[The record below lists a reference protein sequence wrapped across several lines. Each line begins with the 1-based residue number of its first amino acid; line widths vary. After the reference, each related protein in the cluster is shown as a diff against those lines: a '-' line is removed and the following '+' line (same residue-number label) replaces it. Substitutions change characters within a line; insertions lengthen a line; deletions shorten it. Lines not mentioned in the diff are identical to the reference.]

1 MNISSEGEKR
11 IKGEREKSPSPLLPV
26 SPSQI
31 TILIADDHPI
41 FRKGLL
47 QVIEIEPDLAIVGEA
62 ADGQTALEQIKTLK
76 PDVAVLDIDMPKKNG
91 FVLAQEIGDCK
102 LPVKIVFLTMY
113 KEENAFNRALDL
125 GVKGYLLKDS
135 AVTDIVA
142 GIRAVANGQHFIS
155 PAISSYLIN
164 RHTRAGRLEDEKPG
178 LKDLTPTERRILKLI
193 ADNKTSKEI
202 AAELFISARTVD
214 NHRTNIA
221 TKLELHGSHAL
232 LKFAFDHKSELS

>member
-1 MNISSEGEKR
+1 MKASND
-11 IKGEREKSPSPLLPV
+11 
-26 SPSQI
+26 QI
-31 TILIADDHPI
+31 RVVIADDHPI

-47 QVIEIEPDLAIVGEA
+47 QVIAIEPDLAIVGEA
-62 ADGQTALEQIKTLK
+62 ADGQTALEQIKTQQ

-91 FVLAQEIGDCK
+91 FVLAQEIRDCK

-164 RHTRAGRLEDEKPG
+164 RHTRADRLADEKPG

>member
-1 MNISSEGEKR
+1 MKASND
-11 IKGEREKSPSPLLPV
+11 
-26 SPSQI
+26 QI
-31 TILIADDHPI
+31 RVVIADDHPI

-47 QVIEIEPDLAIVGEA
+47 QVIAIEPDLAIVGEA
-62 ADGQTALEQIKTLK
+62 ADGQTALEQIKTQQ

-91 FVLAQEIGDCK
+91 FVLAQEIGESK
-102 LPVKIVFLTMY
+102 LPLKIVFLTMY

-142 GIRAVANGQHFIS
+142 GIRAVASGQHFIS

-164 RHTRAGRLEDEKPG
+164 RHTRAGRLQDEKPG
-178 LKDLTPTERRILKLI
+178 LKNLTPTEGRILKLI

>member
-47 QVIEIEPDLAIVGEA
+47 QVIELEPDLEIVGEA
-62 ADGQTALEQIKTLK
+62 ADGQTALEQIKTLN
-76 PDVAVLDIDMPKKNG
+76 PDVAVLDIDMPKKNC
-91 FVLAQEIGDCK
+91 FVLAQEIRDCK

-142 GIRAVANGQHFIS
+142 GLRAVANGQHFIS
-155 PAISSYLIN
+155 PAIYSYLIN
-164 RHTRAGRLEDEKPG
+164 RHTRAGQLEDAEPS
-178 LKDLTPTERRILKLI
+178 LKHLPTTERRI
-193 ADNKTSKEI
+193 
-202 AAELFISARTVD
+202 R
-214 NHRTNIA
+214 
-221 TKLELHGSHAL
+221 
-232 LKFAFDHKSELS
+232 KFTA

>member
-1 MNISSEGEKR
+1 MKASND
-11 IKGEREKSPSPLLPV
+11 
-26 SPSQI
+26 QI
-31 TILIADDHPI
+31 RVVIADDHPI

-47 QVIEIEPDLAIVGEA
+47 QVIAIEPDLAIVGEA
-62 ADGQTALEQIKTLK
+62 ADGQTALEQIKTQQ

-91 FVLAQEIGDCK
+91 FVLAQEIADCK

-164 RHTRAGRLEDEKPG
+164 RHTRTDRLADEKPG

>member
-1 MNISSEGEKR
+1 MTGSSN
-11 IKGEREKSPSPLLPV
+11 
-26 SPSQI
+26 QI
-31 TILIADDHPI
+31 RLVIADDHPI

-47 QVIEIEPDLAIVGEA
+47 QVIEIEPDLQIVGEA
-62 ADGQTALEQIKTLK
+62 ADGQTAMEQVRSLK
-76 PDVAVLDIDMPKKNG
+76 PDVAVLDIDMPQKNG
-91 FVLAQEIGDCK
+91 FVLAQEIGDSK
-102 LPVKIVFLTMY
+102 LPVKIIFLTMY

-125 GVKGYLLKDS
+125 GVQGYLLKDS

-142 GIRAVANGQHFIS
+142 GIRAVASGQHFIS
-155 PAISSYLIN
+155 PVISSYLIN
-164 RHTRAGRLEDEKPG
+164 RHARASQLEDEKPG
-178 LKDLTPTERRILKLI
+178 LKDLTPTERRIIKLI

-221 TKLELHGSHAL
+221 TKLDLHGSHAL

>member
-1 MNISSEGEKR
+1 MSND
-11 IKGEREKSPSPLLPV
+11 
-26 SPSQI
+26 QI
-31 TILIADDHPI
+31 RLVIADDHPI

-47 QVIEIEPDLAIVGEA
+47 QVIEIEPDLEIVGEA
-62 ADGQTALEQIKTLK
+62 ADGQTALDQIKNLQ

-91 FVLAQEIGDCK
+91 FVLAQEIGEAK
-102 LPVKIVFLTMY
+102 LPSKIIFLTMY

-155 PAISSYLIN
+155 PAISSYLLN
-164 RHTRAGRLEDEKPG
+164 RHGRVDRLEAEKPG
-178 LKDLTPTERRILKLI
+178 LKDLTPMERRIIKLI
-193 ADNKTSKEI
+193 AENKTSKEI
-202 AAELFISARTVD
+202 AAELFISVRTVD
-214 NHRTNIA
+214 NHRTNIS
-221 TKLELHGSHAL
+221 TKLDLHGSHAL

>member
-1 MNISSEGEKR
+1 MCQGFFR
-11 IKGEREKSPSPLLPV
+11 IEDFEC
-26 SPSQI
+26 
-31 TILIADDHPI
+31 
-41 FRKGLL
+41 
-47 QVIEIEPDLAIVGEA
+47 GEA
-62 ADGQTALEQIKTLK
+62 STGEDGLRLLAEQPFDL
-76 PDVAVLDIDMPKKNG
+76 VLLDIDMPKKNG
-91 FVLAQEIGDCK
+91 FVLAQEIGESK

-164 RHTRAGRLEDEKPG
+164 RHTRAGKLEDEKPG
-178 LKDLTPTERRILKLI
+178 LKDLTPTEQRILKLI

>member
-1 MNISSEGEKR
+1 MRASND
-11 IKGEREKSPSPLLPV
+11 
-26 SPSQI
+26 QI
-31 TILIADDHPI
+31 RVVIADDHPI

-47 QVIEIEPDLAIVGEA
+47 QVIAIEPDLAIVGEA
-62 ADGQTALEQIKTLK
+62 ADGQTALEQIKTQQ

-91 FVLAQEIGDCK
+91 FVLAQEIADCK

-142 GIRAVANGQHFIS
+142 GIRAVASGQHFIS

-164 RHTRAGRLEDEKPG
+164 RHTRAGRLED
-178 LKDLTPTERRILKLI
+178 
-193 ADNKTSKEI
+193 
-202 AAELFISARTVD
+202 
-214 NHRTNIA
+214 
-221 TKLELHGSHAL
+221 
-232 LKFAFDHKSELS
+232 

>member
-1 MNISSEGEKR
+1 MSND
-11 IKGEREKSPSPLLPV
+11 
-26 SPSQI
+26 QI
-31 TILIADDHPI
+31 RLVIADDHPI

-47 QVIEIEPDLAIVGEA
+47 QVIEIEPDLQIVGEA
-62 ADGQTALEQIKTLK
+62 ADGQTALDQIKTLR
-76 PDVAVLDIDMPKKNG
+76 PDVAVLDIDMPKMNG
-91 FVLAQEIGDCK
+91 FVLAQEIGARK
-102 LPVKIVFLTMY
+102 LPSKIIFLTMY

-142 GIRAVANGQHFIS
+142 GIRAVATGQHFIS

-164 RHTRAGRLEDEKPG
+164 RHTRVDRLETEKPG
-178 LKDLTPTERRILKLI
+178 LKDLTPMERRIIKFI
-193 ADNKTSKEI
+193 AENKTSKEI
-202 AAELFISARTVD
+202 AAELFISVRTVD

-221 TKLELHGSHAL
+221 TKLDLHGSHAL

>member
-1 MNISSEGEKR
+1 MKASND
-11 IKGEREKSPSPLLPV
+11 
-26 SPSQI
+26 QI
-31 TILIADDHPI
+31 RVVIADDHPI

-47 QVIEIEPDLAIVGEA
+47 QVIAIEPDLAIVGEA
-62 ADGQTALEQIKTLK
+62 ADGQTALEQIKTQQ

-91 FVLAQEIGDCK
+91 FVLAQEIRDCK

-164 RHTRAGRLEDEKPG
+164 RHTRTDRLADEKPG

-221 TKLELHGSHAL
+221 TKLDLHGSHAL

>member
-11 IKGEREKSPSPLLPV
+11 IKGEREKSPSPLLPI

-47 QVIEIEPDLAIVGEA
+47 QVIAIEPDLAIVGEA

-91 FVLAQEIGDCK
+91 FVLAQEIRDCK

-135 AVTDIVA
+135 AVTDYCR
-142 GIRAVANGQHFIS
+142 GHSRS
-155 PAISSYLIN
+155 SKWPALYQPCDLFVSHQSS
-164 RHTRAGRLEDEKPG
+164 HAGRQVG
-178 LKDLTPTERRILKLI
+178 RRETRFEGPHS
-193 ADNKTSKEI
+193 NG
-202 AAELFISARTVD
+202 AAHSE
-214 NHRTNIA
+214 TNCRQQN
-221 TKLELHGSHAL
+221 E
-232 LKFAFDHKSELS
+232 

>member
-1 MNISSEGEKR
+1 MSMKITR
-11 IKGEREKSPSPLLPV
+11 HQGERLKSPSPLLPV

-47 QVIEIEPDLAIVGEA
+47 QMIELESDLVIVGEA
-62 ADGQTALEQIKTLK
+62 ADGQTALEQIKALK

-125 GVKGYLLKDS
+125 GVQGYLLKDS

-142 GIRAVANGQHFIS
+142 GLSAAAKGQ
-155 PAISSYLIN
+155 P
-164 RHTRAGRLEDEKPG
+164 R
-178 LKDLTPTERRILKLI
+178 
-193 ADNKTSKEI
+193 
-202 AAELFISARTVD
+202 
-214 NHRTNIA
+214 
-221 TKLELHGSHAL
+221 
-232 LKFAFDHKSELS
+232 

>member
-1 MNISSEGEKR
+1 MKASND
-11 IKGEREKSPSPLLPV
+11 
-26 SPSQI
+26 QI
-31 TILIADDHPI
+31 RVVIADDHPI

-62 ADGQTALEQIKTLK
+62 ADGQTALEQIKTQQ
-76 PDVAVLDIDMPKKNG
+76 PDVAVLDIDMPRKNG
-91 FVLAQEIGDCK
+91 FVLAREIADCK

-164 RHTRAGRLEDEKPG
+164 RHTRAGRLADEKPG